1 MDNENELPS
10 KSSFIYDDDII
21 LEENQENFVN
31 YFINSPGVNWDFFTP
46 NFFDNINDSIKNMI
60 VFENNEYTITITFKK
75 YMLLNINGFVP
86 KINIYSKSL
95 FLKYVSIHPT
105 MFYNPYLN
113 KHNIYRSEIN
123 AIIFSIMKKLLLFDD
138 AIDSIDIYLFDNLW
152 NQMKIEVV
160 ENIFIPLIHFPLKI
174 RTHMTV
180 YKFFSKSEKTFI
192 L

>member
-1 MDNENELPS
+1 
-10 KSSFIYDDDII
+10 
-21 LEENQENFVN
+21 
-31 YFINSPGVNWDFFTP
+31 
-46 NFFDNINDSIKNMI
+46 
-60 VFENNEYTITITFKK
+60 
-75 YMLLNINGFVP
+75 
-86 KINIYSKSL
+86 
-95 FLKYVSIHPT
+95 
-105 MFYNPYLN
+105 
-113 KHNIYRSEIN
+113 
-123 AIIFSIMKKLLLFDD
+123 MKKLLLFDD